1 MPTASIDSASALASA
16 LLFPVS
22 LPKRIVTSR
31 APGSAASGRDGAAP
45 LCGATDAVRVRS
57 PRPAK

>member
-31 APGSAASGRDGAAP
+31 APGSVASGRDGAP
-45 LCGATDAVRVRS
+45 FCGATDAVRFRS
-57 PRPAK
+57 PRPPK